1 MVMLRFCF
9 FASVFFSIWVLFH
22 EYSRITGLQGKGEG
36 HSINS
41 SLPLPPAS
49 QAIRQWPGNYCGEL
63 SQQPD
68 SNRKPVVSER
78 KSLTTKLRALRSR

>member
-1 MVMLRFCF
+1 MIDTKYLRQTAWQF
-9 FASVFFSIWVLFH
+9 FLEGIKNTSKNGHVKILFFRLFFFSIWVLFH

-49 QAIRQWPGNYCGEL
+49 QAIRQ
-63 SQQPD
+63 
-68 SNRKPVVSER
+68 
-78 KSLTTKLRALRSR
+78 